1 MEKRLLSIKD
11 ACEVLSVGRTT
22 IYQLMEAGTLIYF
35 MQGSRRLIT
44 RQAIEDFCQQAY
56 ESSMTGGI
64 GQEDHE

>member
-35 MQGSRRLIT
+35 KQGSRRLIT

-56 ESSMTGGI
+56 ESSMAGGI

>member
-22 IYQLMEAGTLIYF
+22 IYQLMKAGTLIYF

-44 RQAIEDFCQQAY
+44 RQAIEDFCQRAY
-56 ESSMTGGI
+56 ENSMTGGI